1 MDWMNWA
8 TWSSLGVLFLLVTN
22 LIVIHHDDK
31 DKEDNIIFDVKGNHG
46 HNIMPGV
53 CQNKLKQKVKLS
65 LVSLQIVENQCSQA
79 NPDKGRENQIQIK
92 TDIQKIAVATEGG
105 ELFK

>member
-1 MDWMNWA
+1 MKPGWVSCVIYIKFQLKNEAIDWMNWA

-65 LVSLQIVENQCSQA
+65 LVSLQIV
-79 NPDKGRENQIQIK
+79 
-92 TDIQKIAVATEGG
+92 
-105 ELFK
+105 